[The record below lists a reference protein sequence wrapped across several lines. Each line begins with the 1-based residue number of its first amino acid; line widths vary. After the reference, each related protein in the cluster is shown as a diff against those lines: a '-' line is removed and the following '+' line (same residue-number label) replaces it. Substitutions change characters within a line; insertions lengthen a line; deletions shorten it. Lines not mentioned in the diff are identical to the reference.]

1 MRNLIDRALTAQRE
15 NRRIE
20 FKDGFNA
27 ESEQEWREIIRDVAA
42 IANSGGGVIAFGIDR
57 SGTPT
62 GADLSAVDPDA
73 VADHLKRETGSSFD
87 DLDLH
92 DLRKLSQRVLVLLVG
107 AAATPIVVQGRVY
120 VRRGGKSEPGTTR
133 DVATMIDRRLN
144 AERRSWLN
152 AVKRVTV
159 EPAPILS
166 SEVRESESANA
177 VPIRVVDDPRAKAF
191 RLVDYDKTH
200 PYRQKEL
207 LAELRQRIDGL
218 NLNQFD
224 LLAVRYAHSTDAR
237 PDFSHKGLFGTR
249 QYSPKFLA
257 WLEQQ
262 IKHDP
267 RFLLQA
273 REQYQ
278 ARRLV

>member
-27 ESEQEWREIIRDVAA
+27 ASEQEWREIIRDVAA
-42 IANSGGGVIAFGIDR
+42 MANAGGGVIAFGVDR
-57 SGTPT
+57 SGVPT
-62 GADLSAVDPDA
+62 GADLSAVDADA
-73 VADHLKRETGSSFD
+73 IADQLKQESGSSFH
-87 DLDLH
+87 DLELH
-92 DLRKLSQRVLVLLVG
+92 DLRKRSQRMLVLLVG

-120 VRRGGKSEPGTTR
+120 VRRGAKSQPGDSR
-133 DVATMIDRRLN
+133 DVAAMIERRIN
-144 AERRSWLN
+144 AERRLWLN
-152 AVKRVTV
+152 AVKRAMR
-159 EPAPILS
+159 EPAALLPPEI
-166 SEVRESESANA
+166 RESESANA
-177 VPIRVVDDPRAKAF
+177 VPIRVVDDPRAQAF

-224 LLAVRYAHSTDAR
+224 LLAVRYAHNTDAR

-249 QYSPKFLA
+249 QYSPKFLQ
-257 WLEQQ
+257 WLEEQ
-262 IKHDP
+262 IRRDP
-267 RFLLQA
+267 RFLTQA
-273 REQYQ
+273 RQQYQ
-278 ARRLV
+278 ARRSA

>member
-27 ESEQEWREIIRDVAA
+27 GSEQEWREIIRDVAA
-42 IANSGGGVIAFGIDR
+42 MANSGGGVIAFGVDR

-62 GADLSAVDPDA
+62 GADLSSVNADA
-73 VADHLKRETGSSFD
+73 IVGHLKGETASSFD
-87 DLDLH
+87 DLELH
-92 DLRKLSQRVLVLLVG
+92 DLRKHAQQVLLLLVG
-107 AAATPIVVQGRVY
+107 PAATPIVVQGRIY
-120 VRRGGKSEPGTTR
+120 VRRGARSEPGNSR
-133 DVATMIDRRLN
+133 EVAAMVERRIN

-152 AVKRVTV
+152 AVRRVIL
-159 EPAPILS
+159 EPPPVLS
-166 SEVRESESANA
+166 SEVRESESADA
-177 VPIRVVDDPRAKAF
+177 VPIRVVDDPHAQAF

-224 LLAVRYAHSTDAR
+224 LLAVRYAHNTDAR

-249 QYSPKFLA
+249 QYSPKFLQ

-262 IKHDP
+262 IKSDP

-278 ARRLV
+278 ARRLA